1 MKMKTNFISSLLLGC
16 IILVLASSCNQ
27 SKYNKEINSIDVLL
41 SSLDSSQTIL
51 LSLDTSAANAN
62 WDSIKGKIIILKTY
76 YDSKKDTV
84 ERKESFLVSD
94 YYSMRKPFRTFSSR
108 YQSALKEIKFSQ
120 EQLLALKQD
129 LSNNLMKEELVKKHL
144 LIETSATQT
153 LVLDVKK
160 LQKNIELNTLK
171 LKRVQPQIDSLIS
184 VLKIIEP
191 SEESSK
197 KTDSEEG
204 DEE

>member
-1 MKMKTNFISSLLLGC
+1 MKTNFISSLLFVC

-51 LSLDTSAANAN
+51 LSLDTSFANAN

-94 YYSMRKPFRTFSSR
+94 YYSMRKPFRTFTSR
-108 YQSALKEIKFSQ
+108 YNAALKEIKFCN

-144 LIETSATQT
+144 LIETSATQGV
-153 LVLDVKK
+153 VLDVKK

-184 VLKIIEP
+184 VIKNIEP
-191 SEESSK
+191 VKEK
-197 KTDSEEG
+197 NQKTGSVEG